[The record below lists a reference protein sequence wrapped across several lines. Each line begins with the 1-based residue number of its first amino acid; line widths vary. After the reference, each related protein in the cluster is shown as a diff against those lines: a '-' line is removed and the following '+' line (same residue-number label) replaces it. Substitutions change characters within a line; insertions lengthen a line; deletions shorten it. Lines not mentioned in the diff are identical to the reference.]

1 MYNKYIMTDSIILGV
16 MDRNSWNART
26 DILILINPEKKIIE
40 WIPRDLYSSTI
51 NNRINMAYSKG
62 QEELLLKCLNDLNI
76 FAKYCI
82 CVLPLCF
89 DENIKKIDNIDVPV
103 TNNMSFYYPLHRHEE
118 IEKGKKIINFNPPF
132 ENLKDDRFHE
142 WIGARYIINNV
153 NVIPYPDFD
162 RIRRQQILL
171 KCLLNI
177 KYNFIYSEDNV
188 KGINDEVLILLKK
201 IDDTWIIKEIK
212 ESNYIPQKIKGMS
225 VLTINNKNVDN
236 TLKYN

>member
-1 MYNKYIMTDSIILGV
+1 MTDSIILGV
-16 MDRNSWNART
+16 MDRNSWDDRT

-40 WIPRDLYSSTI
+40 WIPRDLYSSII
-51 NNRINMAYSKG
+51 NDRINLAYAKG
-62 QEELLLKCLNDLNI
+62 KGELLLKCLNDLNI

-89 DENIKKIDNIDVPV
+89 DENIKKIDNIDVEV

-118 IEKGKKIINFNPPF
+118 IEKGKKIINFNSPF
-132 ENLKDDRFHE
+132 ENLKGDRFHE
-142 WIGARYIINNV
+142 WIGARYRINNDSKFK
-153 NVIPYPDFD
+153 PYPDFD

-171 KCLLNI
+171 KCLLKI

-201 IDDTWIIKEIK
+201 MDNTWLIKEITENDYVPK
-212 ESNYIPQKIKGMS
+212 TIDNKS
-225 VLTINNKNVDN
+225 VLVFKCR
-236 TLKYN
+236 